1 MIRFLTPYNER
12 NDCYEARFVCYMGA
26 FRSVDEADAYW
37 MAYMTGNGIMKGGD
51 SADTTAEETTA
62 APTEAPTAEETTEA
76 PTEAPTAEETTAAPT
91 EPAKSG
97 CGSVIGFGAV
107 AILAAAAAFV
117 ALKKD

>member
-1 MIRFLTPYNER
+1 
-12 NDCYEARFVCYMGA
+12 MGA

-51 SADTTAEETTA
+51 SADTTT
-62 APTEAPTAEETTEA
+62 EETTEA

-97 CGSVIGFGAV
+97 CGSVIGFSAV
-107 AILAAAAAFV
+107 AVLTAAAFV